1 MIDLDLLLTQTDSVA
16 ERLAGKKV
24 DRSLVVGARDAVM
37 ERRAINTELDNM
49 RAEMNRRS
57 KEFGRL
63 MAQKTGNVDA
73 ERAALAELKSNIAD
87 LEERFRKAAETA
99 DSLLYQLPNLPHPAV
114 PVGLEEEDN
123 VILRH
128 EGPEAKQRSD
138 TRPHWEIAAELG
150 LLDLERAAKLS
161 GAGFPVLYGDG
172 ARLLRALVQF
182 ALDLHRDRYLELV
195 VPHFVR
201 RETPMATGH
210 LPKFADD
217 MYNTTLDDLW
227 AVPTGELPLTGL
239 HRDEIL
245 DPDDLPK
252 RYMTYTSCFR
262 REAGSA
268 GKDTRG
274 MQRLHEFHKVELV
287 RLCHPD
293 DVEDEFFELLA
304 DCERALQLLEL
315 PYRVVDLC
323 TGDLT
328 FSSARIYD
336 LEVYAPGLDKWLE
349 CSSVGNFTDFQA
361 RRGNIRYKR
370 ADGAGTAPVNT
381 LNGSALATP
390 RVWSAILEHG
400 LQSDGTVRV
409 PEVLVPY
416 VGKEILARDDRA
428 PR

>member
-1 MIDLDLLLTQTDSVA
+1 MIDLDLLLARTDWVA

-24 DRSLVVGARDAVM
+24 EPSLVFNARDAVLD
-37 ERRAINTELDNM
+37 RRAINARLDTK

-57 KEFGRL
+57 KDLGRL
-63 MAQKTGNVDA
+63 MAQRAENVDE
-73 ERAALAELKSNIAD
+73 ERASLSELKADIAD
-87 LEERFRKAAETA
+87 LEEQYRKAIDTA
-99 DSLLYQLPNLPHPAV
+99 DELLYRLPNLPHPAA
-114 PVGLEEEDN
+114 PIGVGEEEN
-123 VILRH
+123 VVLRY
-128 EGPEAKQRSD
+128 EGPKPTRRTD
-138 TRPHWEIAAELG
+138 TRPHWDIAAELG
-150 LLDLERAAKLS
+150 LLDLKRAAKLS
-161 GAGFPVLYGDG
+161 GSGFPVLYGDG
-172 ARLLRALVQF
+172 ARLLRALVQL

-227 AVPTGELPLTGL
+227 AVPTGELPLTAL

-245 DPDDLPK
+245 SAEDLPK

-287 RLCHPD
+287 QLCHPS
-293 DVEDEFFELLA
+293 DVEDRFLELLA

-328 FSSARIYD
+328 FSSSRIYD

-361 RRGNIRYKR
+361 RRGNIRYR
-370 ADGAGTAPVNT
+370 ETGGTAPVNT
-381 LNGSALATP
+381 LNGSAMATP

-400 LQSDGTVRV
+400 LQPDGTVRV

-416 VGKEILARDDRA
+416 VGKDTLARDARA